1 MLRVPGSPVMPRPRR
16 GSTRGS
22 PGRVATPAAA
32 PPPPRHAA
40 FSLAAALLSK
50 VSLGGRLGPNYHSIG
65 HGRCA

>member
-1 MLRVPGSPVMPRPRR
+1 MLRVPGSPVMPRPR
-16 GSTRGS
+16 RGS

-50 VSLGGRLGPNYHSIG
+50 VSREVVSARITIV
-65 HGRCA
+65 